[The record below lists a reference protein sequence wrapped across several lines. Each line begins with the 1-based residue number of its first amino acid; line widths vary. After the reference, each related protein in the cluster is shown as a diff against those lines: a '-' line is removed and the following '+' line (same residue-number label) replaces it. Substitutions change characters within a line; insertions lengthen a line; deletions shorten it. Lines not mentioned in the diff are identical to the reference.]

1 MKKGNKI
8 DYYFS
13 YANFI
18 KKYFDFVCFSIIER
32 WVCLCIYIAP
42 YLSFFWN
49 IDYKER
55 RLKNESI
62 YIY

>member
-18 KKYFDFVCFSIIER
+18 KKVSS
-32 WVCLCIYIAP
+32 AKP
-42 YLSFFWN
+42 YKSRAICSYN
-49 IDYKER
+49 G
-55 RLKNESI
+55 
-62 YIY
+62 